1 MKWKFL
7 FMNLFLLYIN
17 KFYIK
22 IESLKY
28 VFILNIIY
36 NINNSQITF
45 KNNIKIYLILSIYN
59 INSILFKKIKEKNY
73 IILENIPSLIYLINF
88 IQILLFSICILLT
101 KFLNFIL

>member
-1 MKWKFL
+1 
-7 FMNLFLLYIN
+7 MNLFLLYIN

-36 NINNSQITF
+36 NIYDLQITF

>member
-1 MKWKFL
+1 
-7 FMNLFLLYIN
+7 MNLFLLYFN

-36 NINNSQITF
+36 NINNLQITF
-45 KNNIKIYLILSIYN
+45 KNNIKIYLILSSYN

-73 IILENIPSLIYLINF
+73 IILEDIPSLIYLINI
-88 IQILLFSICILLT
+88 IQILLFVICILLT

>member
-1 MKWKFL
+1 
-7 FMNLFLLYIN
+7 MNLFLLYFN

-28 VFILNIIY
+28 VFILNIFY
-36 NINNSQITF
+36 NINNFQISF
-45 KNNIKIYLILSIYN
+45 KNNIKLYLIISIFN

-73 IILENIPSLIYLINF
+73 IILEDIPSLIYLINI
-88 IQILLFSICILLT
+88 IQILLFVICILLT

>member
-1 MKWKFL
+1 
-7 FMNLFLLYIN
+7 MNLFLLYFN

-28 VFILNIIY
+28 VFILNIFY
-36 NINNSQITF
+36 NINNFQISF
-45 KNNIKIYLILSIYN
+45 KNNIKLYLIISIFN

-88 IQILLFSICILLT
+88 IQILLLSICILLT